1 MKIDSS
7 TVSMDSGRFYTQST
21 ETTREV
27 TSQSANGTG
36 SSYSAT
42 TFLQTYA
49 QYSGSS
55 AVNAASK
62 QYDSYVAS
70 QNAEDDSSSLVSD
83 LYTNLAGSNI
93 TLVDARSAMEDFR
106 KQLIERLEQFMERIK
121 QQLLGRGNYNSQLQ
135 SLLGD
140 NYSSYTQ
147 IQSLD
152 SSIVNLTTSTT
163 QVGTLWNIST
173 STTNKYSEAET
184 TVFQSTGTVQTA
196 DGRNIDFNVSMEMS
210 RSFMEESSTLTNQTQ
225 YILTDP
231 LVIQLDDA
239 PDVISDQKWFFD
251 IDGDGTKEEI
261 SQLAKGNGLL
271 ALDENDNGIIDDGS
285 ELFGTKSGDGFKD
298 LAAYDDDGNGWIDEN
313 DAVYTRLKI
322 WTKDENGKDKLMDLQ
337 QADIG
342 AIYLGAA
349 STEYTHKTSDT
360 NETQAVVRQT
370 GFYLHE
376 STGAAGTVQQIDFA
390 TKHSA

>member
-1 MKIDSS
+1 
-7 TVSMDSGRFYTQST
+7 
-21 ETTREV
+21 V

-42 TFLQTYA
+42 SFLQTYA

-106 KQLIERLEQFMERIK
+106 KQLIEQLEQFMERIK

-140 NYSSYTQ
+140 NYASYTQ
-147 IQSLD
+147 IQTSG
-152 SSIVNLTTSTT
+152 SSTVNLTTSST
-163 QVGTLWNIST
+163 QTGTLWNIST
-173 STTNKYSEAET
+173 STTHKYSEAET

-271 ALDENDNGIIDDGS
+271 ALDENDNGIIDDGN